1 VVAEFKVVN
10 WCAFG
15 ADRSLIIIG
24 SDKRSTI
31 LPGCAFVGISI
42 WHDEQVW
49 RRSAAVVECLGD
61 VPDDASDGISLV
73 DGCGQLTHVFG
84 EEDEETQEMLS
95 LWPAL
100 PSEIS
105 LRGT

>member
-31 LPGCAFVGISI
+31 LPGCAFVGISV

-49 RRSAAVVECLGD
+49 RRSAAVVECLGMSEMMRAT
-61 VPDDASDGISLV
+61 VSVLMMDADN
-73 DGCGQLTHVFG
+73 
-84 EEDEETQEMLS
+84 
-95 LWPAL
+95 
-100 PSEIS
+100 
-105 LRGT
+105 